1 MRAGFEDGLDRKGKF
16 RMDDNQRKSMIH
28 EVVQESDPKKRD
40 EKYNQYVEQVTPKH
54 NPWVNIAW
62 AFVVGGAIC
71 TLGQALLNLYQNMG
85 AGKEDA
91 ALYVTITLVFLSALF
106 TGLNLYQ
113 KLTKYAGAGSV
124 VPITG
129 FANSVAASAIEYSKE
144 GQVFGI
150 GCKIFTIA
158 GPVILYGI
166 LTSWVLGL
174 IYWVLIGFGIM

>member
-1 MRAGFEDGLDRKGKF
+1 
-16 RMDDNQRKSMIH
+16 MDEKQRKRMIH
-28 EVVQESDPKKRD
+28 EVVKETDTTKRD
-40 EKYNQYVEQVTPKH
+40 EKYNQYVEQITPKH
-54 NPWVNIAW
+54 NPWINIAW

-71 TLGQALLNLYQNMG
+71 TLGQVLLTWYQNLG
-85 AGKEDA
+85 ASKEDA
-91 ALYVTITLVFLSALF
+91 ALYVTISLVFLSALT
-106 TGLNLYQ
+106 TGMNLYQ

-166 LTSWVLGL
+166 LTSWGLGV
-174 IYWVLIGFGIM
+174 IYWVWKLLQLV

>member
-1 MRAGFEDGLDRKGKF
+1 
-16 RMDDNQRKSMIH
+16 
-28 EVVQESDPKKRD
+28 V
-40 EKYNQYVEQVTPKH
+40 
-54 NPWVNIAW
+54 
-62 AFVVGGAIC
+62 
-71 TLGQALLNLYQNMG
+71 LLNLYQSLG
-85 AGKEDA
+85 ASKEDA
-91 ALYVTITLVFLSALF
+91 ALYETITLVFLSALF

-129 FANSVAASAIEYSKE
+129 FANSVAASAIEYRKE

-166 LTSWVLGL
+166 LTSWGLGL
-174 IYWVLIGFGIM
+174 IYWLLKGIGVLS

>member
-1 MRAGFEDGLDRKGKF
+1 
-16 RMDDNQRKSMIH
+16 MDDKQRKRMIH
-28 EVVQESDPKKRD
+28 EVVKETDSAKRD
-40 EKYNQYVEQVTPKH
+40 EKYNQYVEKVTPKH

-71 TLGQALLNLYQNMG
+71 TLGQVLMSWYQNLG
-85 AGKEDA
+85 ASKEDA
-91 ALYVTITLVFLSALF
+91 ALYVTITLVFLSALT

-129 FANSVAASAIEYSKE
+129 FANSVASSAIEYRKE
-144 GQVFGI
+144 GQVFGV

-166 LTSWVLGL
+166 LTSWGLGV
-174 IYWVLIGFGIM
+174 IYWVLKLLGIM

>member
-1 MRAGFEDGLDRKGKF
+1 MDMNNQEYGKYV
-16 RMDDNQRKSMIH
+16 S
-28 EVVQESDPKKRD
+28 KKAPSSPIWKD
-40 EKYNQYVEQVTPKH
+40 ML
-54 NPWVNIAW
+54 W
-62 AFVVGGAIC
+62 AFVVGGVIC
-71 TLGQALLNLYQNMG
+71 TLGQALLNLYQGWG
-85 AGKEDA
+85 ASKEDA
-91 ALYVTITLVFLSALF
+91 ALYVTITLVALSALF

-166 LTSWVLGL
+166 LTSWALGL
-174 IYWVLIGFGIM
+174 IYWILKLLGAA

>member
-1 MRAGFEDGLDRKGKF
+1 
-16 RMDDNQRKSMIH
+16 MDDKQRKRMIH
-28 EVVQESDPKKRD
+28 EVVKETDTAKRD
-40 EKYNQYVEQVTPKH
+40 QKYNQYVEQVTPKH
-54 NPWVNIAW
+54 NPWINIAW

-71 TLGQALLNLYQNMG
+71 TLGQGLINLYQNFG
-85 AGKEDA
+85 ASKEDA
-91 ALYVTITLVFLSALF
+91 ALYVTITLVFLSALT
-106 TGLNLYQ
+106 TGMNFYQ
-113 KLTKYAGAGSV
+113 KLTKYAEAGSV

-166 LTSWVLGL
+166 LTSWALGFV
-174 IYWVLIGFGIM
+174 YWLMIALGIL

>member
-1 MRAGFEDGLDRKGKF
+1 
-16 RMDDNQRKSMIH
+16 MDEKQRKRMIH
-28 EVVQESDPKKRD
+28 EVVKETDTTKRD
-40 EKYNQYVEQVTPKH
+40 EKYNKYVEQVTPKH

-71 TLGQALLNLYQNMG
+71 TLGQVLLNWYQSLG
-85 AGKEDA
+85 ASKEDA
-91 ALYVTITLVFLSALF
+91 ALYVTITLVFLSALT
-106 TGLNLYQ
+106 TGLNWYQ
-113 KLTKYAGAGSV
+113 RLTKYAGAGSV

-166 LTSWVLGL
+166 LTSWGLGL
-174 IYWVLIGFGIM
+174 IYWGLKVFGIL

>member
-1 MRAGFEDGLDRKGKF
+1 
-16 RMDDNQRKSMIH
+16 MDDKQRKRMIH
-28 EVVQESDPKKRD
+28 EVVKEKDSTKRD
-40 EKYNQYVEQVTPKH
+40 EKYNQYVEKITPKH
-54 NPWVNIAW
+54 NPWINIAW
-62 AFVVGGAIC
+62 AFVVGGGIC
-71 TLGQALLNLYQNMG
+71 TLGQGLINWYQKLG
-85 AGKEDA
+85 AEQEAA
-91 ALYVTITLVFLSALF
+91 ALYVTITLVFLSALA

-113 KLTKYAGAGSV
+113 KLTRYAGAGSV

-166 LTSWVLGL
+166 LTSWALGV
-174 IYWVLIGFGIM
+174 IYWILKLLGVV

>member
-1 MRAGFEDGLDRKGKF
+1 
-16 RMDDNQRKSMIH
+16 MDEKQRKRMIH
-28 EVVQESDPKKRD
+28 EVVKETDTKKRD
-40 EKYNQYVEQVTPKH
+40 EKYIQYVEQVTPKH
-54 NPWVNIAW
+54 NPWINIAW
-62 AFVVGGAIC
+62 AFFVGGAIC
-71 TLGQALLNLYQNMG
+71 TFGQVLLNLYQKLG
-85 AGKEDA
+85 TSKEDA
-91 ALYVTITLVFLSALF
+91 ALYVTITLIFLSALT

-166 LTSWVLGL
+166 LTSWGLGL
-174 IYWVLIGFGIM
+174 VYWILKLLEVV

>member
-1 MRAGFEDGLDRKGKF
+1 
-16 RMDDNQRKSMIH
+16 MDDKQRKRMIH
-28 EVVQESDPKKRD
+28 EVVKETDTAKRD
-40 EKYNQYVEQVTPKH
+40 QKYNQYVEQVTPKH
-54 NPWVNIAW
+54 NPWINIAW

-71 TLGQALLNLYQNMG
+71 TLGQGLINLYQNFG
-85 AGKEDA
+85 ASKEDA
-91 ALYVTITLVFLSALF
+91 ALYVTITLVFLSALT
-106 TGLNLYQ
+106 TGMNFYQ

-166 LTSWVLGL
+166 LTSWALGFV
-174 IYWVLIGFGIM
+174 YWLMIALGIL

>member
-1 MRAGFEDGLDRKGKF
+1 
-16 RMDDNQRKSMIH
+16 MIH
-28 EVVQESDPKKRD
+28 EVVKETDSAKRD
-40 EKYNQYVEQVTPKH
+40 QKYNQYVEQVTPKH
-54 NPWVNIAW
+54 NPWINIAW
-62 AFVVGGAIC
+62 AFVIGGAIC
-71 TLGQALLNLYQNMG
+71 TLGQALTNLYMDWGVN
-85 AGKEDA
+85 KEDA
-91 ALYVTITLVFLSALF
+91 ALYVIITLIGLSALT
-106 TGLNLYQ
+106 TGLNFYQ

-166 LTSWVLGL
+166 ITSWALGL
-174 IYWVLIGFGIM
+174 GYWILKLMGVF

>member
-1 MRAGFEDGLDRKGKF
+1 
-16 RMDDNQRKSMIH
+16 MDEKQRKHMVH
-28 EVVQESDPKKRD
+28 EIVKETDSTKRD
-40 EKYNQYVEQVTPKH
+40 VKYNQYVEQVTPKH
-54 NPWVNIAW
+54 NPWVNMVW

-71 TLGQALLNLYQNMG
+71 TIGQALLNLYQYLG
-85 AGKEDA
+85 ANKEDA
-91 ALYVTITLVFLSALF
+91 ALYVTITLVFLSALT

-129 FANSVAASAIEYSKE
+129 FANSVAASAIEYGKE

-166 LTSWVLGL
+166 LTSWGLGV
-174 IYWVLIGFGIM
+174 IYWVWKLLTL

>member
-1 MRAGFEDGLDRKGKF
+1 
-16 RMDDNQRKSMIH
+16 MDEKQRKRMIH
-28 EVVQESDPKKRD
+28 EVVKETDVTKRD
-40 EKYNQYVEQVTPKH
+40 EKYNAYVEQITPKH

-62 AFVVGGAIC
+62 AFGVGGAIC
-71 TLGQALLNLYQNMG
+71 TFGQVLINVYGKLGAS
-85 AGKEDA
+85 KEDA
-91 ALYVTITLVFLSALF
+91 ALYVTLTLILLSALT
-106 TGLNLYQ
+106 TGMNLYQ

-166 LTSWVLGL
+166 LTSWALGL
-174 IYWVLIGFGIM
+174 IYWLIKLLGLV

>member
-1 MRAGFEDGLDRKGKF
+1 MDENRRK
-16 RMDDNQRKSMIH
+16 RMIR
-28 EVVQESDPKKRD
+28 EVVKENDSEKRD
-40 EKYNQYVEQVTPKH
+40 KKYNQYVEQVTPKH
-54 NPWVNIAW
+54 NPWINIAW
-62 AFVVGGAIC
+62 AFLVGGALC
-71 TLGQALLNLYQNMG
+71 TLGQVLLNLYQSLG
-85 AGKEDA
+85 ASKEDA
-91 ALYVTITLVFLSALF
+91 ALYETITLVFLSALF

-129 FANSVAASAIEYSKE
+129 FANSVAAPAIEYQKE

-166 LTSWVLGL
+166 FTSWVLGV
-174 IYWVLIGFGIM
+174 IYWITTMF